1 MQAEDLFKF
10 SFRTIISYRL
20 RTVLML
26 CAMAIGVASVV
37 VLVSLGESARNFV
50 LEQFSSMGTNLLIVL
65 PGRSETTGGAPPLL
79 GETPRDLTL
88 DDALALTRSNLI
100 RRVSPIVAG
109 AAPVA
114 YRQLEREVLV
124 IGATAELYAMRKLSM
139 EQGVF
144 LPTTDPTRGGAV
156 CVLGFKVKEE
166 LFGNRPALGEGIRI
180 GGRRFRVTGILASKG
195 VSMGDD
201 MNDMVII
208 PVATAQAIFN
218 TASLFRIVVEA
229 TSSENIEQARK
240 TILATIAAR
249 HDGDDDI
256 TVITQDAILS
266 TFDRIFTALTLA
278 VGGIAAISLVV
289 AGVLIM
295 NVMLIAVSNRR
306 AEIGLLKALGAPRR
320 QIMQIFLMEA
330 ALLSLAGGLL
340 GLLFASAGIAG
351 AAQFFPDYKI
361 VVAGWAPVAACGV
374 SLATGLVFGVLPAR
388 RAAILE
394 PAIALARR

>member
-1 MQAEDLFKF
+1 MQPEDLFTF
-10 SFRTIISYRL
+10 SLRTIISYRL

-26 CAMAIGVASVV
+26 TAMAIGVASVV

-50 LEQFSSMGTNLLIVL
+50 LDQFSSMGSNLLIVL
-65 PGRSETTGGAPPLL
+65 PGRSETTGGPPPLL

-88 DDALALTRSNLI
+88 DDALALTRSPLI
-100 RRVSPIVAG
+100 RHVSPIVVG
-109 AAPVA
+109 SAPVSW
-114 YRQLEREVLV
+114 RQLEREVLV
-124 IGATAELYAMRKLSM
+124 IGSTAELYTMRKLTM

-144 LPTTDPTRGGAV
+144 LPVTDPTRGGAV
-156 CVLGFKVKEE
+156 CVLGIKVKEE
-166 LFGNRPALGEGIRI
+166 LFGSRPALGEGIRI
-180 GGRRFRVTGILASKG
+180 GGRRFRVAGILASKG

-208 PVATAQAIFN
+208 PVATAQSLFN

-229 TSSENIEQARK
+229 TSSENIEQVKK
-240 TILATIAAR
+240 TILSTIAER

-278 VGGIAAISLVV
+278 VGGVAAISLVV

-295 NVMLIAVSNRR
+295 NVMLIAVSNRH

-320 QIMQIFLMEA
+320 QIMQLFLMES
-330 ALLSLAGGLL
+330 ALLSLTGGLL
-340 GLLFASAGIAG
+340 GLLFAIVGIAV
-351 AAQFFPDYKI
+351 AAHFYPGYQI
-361 VVAGWAPVAACGV
+361 VVAGWAPVVACGV
-374 SLATGLVFGVLPAR
+374 SLVTGLVFGVLPAR
-388 RAAILE
+388 RAANLA